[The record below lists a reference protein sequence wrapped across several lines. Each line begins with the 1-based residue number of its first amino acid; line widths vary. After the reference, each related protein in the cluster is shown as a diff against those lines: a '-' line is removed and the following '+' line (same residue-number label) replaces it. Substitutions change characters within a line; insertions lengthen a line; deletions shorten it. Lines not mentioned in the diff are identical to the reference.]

1 MFHCH
6 SNSIRKF
13 LQRLTKKCR
22 IDTKSFE
29 VFESEFNYMKNVLH
43 KVANVIKFLA
53 TCGLAFR
60 DSEEK
65 IGSQTNENF
74 LGITELISQYDPF
87 LTEHLVK
94 YANLG
99 SGKTSYT
106 AQKMKF
112 SIRNFFNKCDQIRRK
127 LQFSSNLLKKNS

>member
-6 SNSIRKF
+6 SNSIRKS

-43 KVANVIKFLA
+43 KVVNVIKFLA

-60 DSEEK
+60 GSEK
-65 IGSQTNENF
+65 KNGSQTNENF
-74 LGITELISQYDPF
+74 LGITELISQHDPF

>member
-13 LQRLTKKCR
+13 LQRLTKKCQ

-29 VFESEFNYMKNVLH
+29 VFESEFNYMKNFLH
-43 KVANVIKFLA
+43 KVVNVIKFLA

-60 DSEEK
+60 GSEEK
-65 IGSQTNENF
+65 IGSQTKENF

-87 LTEHLVK
+87 LAEHLVK
-94 YANLG
+94 YANLD
-99 SGKTSYT
+99 SGKTYYT

-112 SIRNFFNKCDQIRRK
+112 SIRNFFSKCDQIRRK
-127 LQFSSNLLKKNS
+127 LQISSNLLKKNS